1 MERPPSL
8 FVTDMLQLPFQS
20 ILDVAKKSAEKQHL
34 PLIKDLCLEKVAWK
48 GRFSKLSHIP
58 VVSALDAQKIDA
70 V

>member
-34 PLIKDLCLEKVAWK
+34 PLFKDLCLEKVA
-48 GRFSKLSHIP
+48 
-58 VVSALDAQKIDA
+58 
-70 V
+70 